1 MYNLIKELLIK
12 ILKTI
17 SKLVILLKINAETYD
32 GKGLRELFLQIG
44 SLVIILDNI
53 FRINKLKEVGK
64 EDMVQRQKKSSVRWF
79 FALAF
84 LS

>member
-1 MYNLIKELLIK
+1 M
-12 ILKTI
+12 LKP
-17 SKLVILLKINAETYD
+17 YD
-32 GKGLRELFLQIG
+32 GKGFKGVIFTNR

-64 EDMVQRQKKSSVRWF
+64 EDMVQRQKKSSIRWF

>member
-1 MYNLIKELLIK
+1 M
-12 ILKTI
+12 LKP
-17 SKLVILLKINAETYD
+17 YD
-32 GKGLRELFLQIG
+32 GKGFKGVILQIG

-64 EDMVQRQKKSSVRWF
+64 EDMVQRQKKSSIRWF

>member
-17 SKLVILLKINAETYD
+17 SKTGNIIKINAETLYD
-32 GKGLRELFLQIG
+32 GKGFKGVILQIE
-44 SLVIILDNI
+44 LVIILDNI

-64 EDMVQRQKKSSVRWF
+64 RGYGTKDKEK
-79 FALAF
+79 
-84 LS
+84 

>member
-64 EDMVQRQKKSSVRWF
+64 RGYGTKTKEK
-79 FALAF
+79 
-84 LS
+84 

>member
-1 MYNLIKELLIK
+1 MYNLIKELLNK

-17 SKLVILLKINAETYD
+17 SKLVILLKINLKPYD
-32 GKGLRELFLQIG
+32 GKGFKGVIFTNR

-64 EDMVQRQKKSSVRWF
+64 RGYGTKTKEK
-79 FALAF
+79 
-84 LS
+84 

>member
-1 MYNLIKELLIK
+1 M
-12 ILKTI
+12 LKP
-17 SKLVILLKINAETYD
+17 YD
-32 GKGLRELFLQIG
+32 GKGFKGVIFTNR

-64 EDMVQRQKKSSVRWF
+64 EDMVQRQKKSSIRWF

-84 LS
+84 YHRCYCLHG

>member
-17 SKLVILLKINAETYD
+17 SKTGNIIKNKCWNPMMVR
-32 GKGLRELFLQIG
+32 GLRELFLQIG

-64 EDMVQRQKKSSVRWF
+64 RGYGTKTKEK
-79 FALAF
+79 
-84 LS
+84 